1 MMRFSGG
8 RVLVLGATS
17 DVGAEAA
24 RVLLDQ
30 GAVPVLIGRS
40 LDRLSAVRDEIKTD
54 VPCHVCDLSS
64 SHDIKA
70 LFVDLSSDS
79 PPTGMLY
86 AAGLHRTV
94 PLRVMTD
101 VHTDASFSINVT
113 GFLQCARWFAKIA
126 GESGGSIVAVSSIS
140 NRLVEPGLIGYGA
153 AKAALTAAVRG
164 AAAELASKRIRVNSV
179 APGWLEGTTADSVK
193 ARLGA
198 EAVTR
203 IEGLYPLGF
212 GQPKDVAMAAAFL
225 LSESARW
232 ITGAEL
238 VVDGGRSLA

>member
-1 MMRFSGG
+1 MQFIAG
-8 RVLVLGATS
+8 RVLILGATS
-17 DVGAEAA
+17 DVGAAAA

-30 GAVPVLIGRS
+30 GAIPVLVGRS
-40 LDRLSAVRDEIKTD
+40 SERLSAVMRDLKTE
-54 VPCHVCDLSS
+54 VACHVCNLSS
-64 SHDIKA
+64 PQDIKA
-70 LFVDLSSDS
+70 LFAKFSPSS
-79 PPTGMLY
+79 PPIGMLY
-86 AAGLHRTV
+86 AAGLHRTI

-101 VHTDASFSINVT
+101 VHTNASFSVNVT
-113 GFLQCARWFAKIA
+113 GFLQCVRWFAKVA
-126 GESGGSIVAVSSIS
+126 GDSGGSIVAVSSIS

-179 APGWLEGTTADSVK
+179 APGWLEGTTAESVK

-198 EAVTR
+198 EAVTSL
-203 IEGLYPLGF
+203 EALYPLGF